1 MRMLTVRSF
10 PIAIRMFLRAEKRWY
25 FMHLDL
31 ATIMIRLLVVATC
44 LPVHEWAHAYSAYKL
59 GDKTAYY
66 QGRMTINP
74 LAHLDPFGTIMLVLV
89 GIGWAKPVPVNAN
102 NFKNSRVGMA
112 ITAIAG
118 PLANLLLATLFLIV
132 FKLLYIFPGVITSF
146 NPTIYDPVMTLF
158 QTMMSINLM
167 LAVFNLLPIPPLD
180 GSRILGLI
188 LPKKAAYWFY
198 AYQQYIVMVLMA
210 AVFFGL
216 LDVPIQ
222 FLARALFNVINF
234 LTGFIR

>member
-1 MRMLTVRSF
+1 MS
-10 PIAIRMFLRAEKRWY
+10 
-25 FMHLDL
+25 LDL
-31 ATIMIRLLVVATC
+31 PTILIRLLVVATC
-44 LPVHEWAHAYSAYKL
+44 LPVHEWAHAYTAYKL

-74 LAHLDPFGTIMLVLV
+74 LAHLDPFGSIMLVLV
-89 GIGWAKPVPVNAN
+89 GIGWAKPVPVTTR
-102 NFKNSRVGMA
+102 NFKNPRVGMA

-118 PLANLLLATLFLIV
+118 PLANLLLAALFMII
-132 FKLLYIFPGVITSF
+132 FKLLFVFPEVIVSF
-146 NPTIYDPVMTLF
+146 NPAIYDPIMTLF
-158 QTMMSINLM
+158 QTMLSINLM

-180 GSRILGLI
+180 GSRILELI
-188 LPKKAAYWFY
+188 LPRKAAYWFY
-198 AYQQYIVMVLMA
+198 AYQQYIMFALMA

-222 FLARALFNVINF
+222 FLARALFNMLNF